1 MVVVRS
7 GGGGLQDGSLWGGIA
22 RRGWFLEKSSENQKS
37 LAILV
42 PSPSS
47 KVDPKRVLLRPSTPR
62 TRLRSHYSLQDRK
75 GRRGEAEREFSELC
89 WSGGVEDRKNQS
101 NVGKKDGTTR
111 ERERDNVHS
120 AFSPL
125 SWKMDDFRE
134 RLSRRPSS
142 L

>member
-1 MVVVRS
+1 MGWDSEEGRS
-7 GGGGLQDGSLWGGIA
+7 
-22 RRGWFLEKSSENQKS
+22 LEKSSENQKS

-42 PSPSS
+42 PTPSS
-47 KVDPKRVLLRPSTPR
+47 KVDPKRVRLRPSTPR
-62 TRLRSHYSLQDRK
+62 TRLWSHYSLQDRK
-75 GRRGEAEREFSELC
+75 TVREALGEAEREFSELC
-89 WSGGVEDRKNQS
+89 WSGGVEDRKNLS

-111 ERERDNVHS
+111 ERERDSVHS